1 MTAPATVEIKDDIAI
16 ITMDD
21 GKANAINPP
30 MLEALHACLD
40 QAEKDAKAVIITGRE
55 GRFSGGFDLKLM
67 MSLPGHEVKALVDG
81 GGGLALRLYTFPMP
95 VIAACSGHA
104 VAMGCFILLSC
115 DIRVGTSGAFK
126 IGANETAINMVLPIF
141 ASELVKARVA
151 DDYKTRSM
159 IFAELFDPE
168 TAREA
173 GYLDEVVAADTLL
186 ATARQAADSLK
197 GLTGS
202 SLTGNKLLLRE
213 ATIATI
219 KASLP
224 DYSTPAARSR

>member
-1 MTAPATVEIKDDIAI
+1 MTAPATIEIKDDIAT

-30 MLEALHACLD
+30 MLEALNACLD
-40 QAEKDAKAVIITGRE
+40 EAEKTAKVVIITGRE

-67 MSLPGHEVKALVDG
+67 MSLPGEEVKALVDG
-81 GGGLALRLYTFPMP
+81 GGKLAHRLYSFPMP
-95 VIAACSGHA
+95 VIGACNGHG

-115 DIRVGTSGAFK
+115 DVRIGTAGAFK
-126 IGANETAINMVLPIF
+126 IGANETQINMVLPIF

-159 IFAELFDPE
+159 VFGELFDPN
-168 TAREA
+168 TAVKA
-173 GYLDEVVAADTLL
+173 GYLDLVVEAGDLLDT
-186 ATARQAADSLK
+186 AQAQAEAIKPLS
-197 GLTGS
+197 GS

-213 ATIATI
+213 ETLATI

-224 DYSTPAARSR
+224 A

>member
-1 MTAPATVEIKDDIAI
+1 MTSPATIDIKDEIAI

-30 MLEALHACLD
+30 MLETLHACLD
-40 QAEKDAKAVIITGRE
+40 RAEKEAKAVIITGRE

-67 MSLPGHEVKALVDG
+67 MSLPGEEVKALVDG
-81 GGGLALRLYTFPMP
+81 GGKLALRLYTFPMP
-95 VIAACSGHA
+95 VIAACNGHG

-115 DIRVGTSGAFK
+115 DIRVGTAGDFK

-141 ASELVKARVA
+141 ASELVKDRVA

-168 TAREA
+168 TAVKA
-173 GYLDEVVAADTLL
+173 GYLDHVVGADQLI
-186 ATARQAADSLK
+186 ATATGYAEALK
-197 GLTGS
+197 PLTGS
-202 SLTGNKLLLRE
+202 SLTGNKRLLRE
-213 ATIATI
+213 DTIAAI
-219 KASLP
+219 K
-224 DYSTPAARSR
+224 

>member
-1 MTAPATVEIKDDIAI
+1 MTAPATIEIKDDIAI

-40 QAEKDAKAVIITGRE
+40 KAEKDAKAVIITGRE

-67 MSLPGHEVKALVDG
+67 MSLPGAEVKALVDG
-81 GGGLALRLYTFPMP
+81 GGKLALRLYTFPMP
-95 VIAACSGHA
+95 VIAACTGHG

-115 DIRVGTSGAFK
+115 DIRVGTAGAFK
-126 IGANETAINMVLPIF
+126 IGANETAINMVLPTF

-159 IFAELFDPE
+159 VFAELFDPE
-168 TAREA
+168 NARKA
-173 GYLDEVVAADTLL
+173 GYLDQVVEADQLLPAAIGY
-186 ATARQAADSLK
+186 AEGLK

-202 SLTGNKLLLRE
+202 SFTGNKLLLRE
-213 ATIATI
+213 KTIATI

-224 DYSTPAARSR
+224 D

>member
-1 MTAPATVEIKDDIAI
+1 MTSPATIEIKDEIAI

-40 QAEKDAKAVIITGRE
+40 RAEKEAKAVIITGRE

-67 MSLPGHEVKALVDG
+67 MSLPGEEVKALVDG
-81 GGGLALRLYTFPMP
+81 GGKLALRLYTFPMP
-95 VIAACSGHA
+95 VIAACNGHG

-115 DIRVGTSGAFK
+115 DVRVGTAGAFK

-141 ASELVKARVA
+141 ASELVKDRVA

-168 TAREA
+168 TAVKA
-173 GYLDEVVAADTLL
+173 GYLDRVVDADQLM
-186 ATARQAADSLK
+186 ATATGYADGLK
-197 GLTGS
+197 QLTGS

-213 ATIATI
+213 KTIAAM
-219 KASLP
+219 KAGLP
-224 DYSTPAARSR
+224 E

>member
-1 MTAPATVEIKDDIAI
+1 MTAPATIEIKDDVAI

-40 QAEKDAKAVIITGRE
+40 RAEAEAKAVIITGRE

-67 MSLPGHEVKALVDG
+67 MSLPGADVKALVDG
-81 GGGLALRLYTFPMP
+81 GGKLALRLYTFPMP
-95 VIAACSGHA
+95 VIAACTGHG

-115 DIRVGTSGAFK
+115 DIRVGTAGAFK
-126 IGANETAINMVLPIF
+126 IGANETAINMVLPVF
-141 ASELVKARVA
+141 ASELVKARIA

-159 IFAELFDPE
+159 VFAELFDPD
-168 TAREA
+168 TATKA
-173 GYLDEVVAADTLL
+173 GYLDRVVDAGDLL
-186 ATARQAADSLK
+186 AAAKQYADGLK
-197 GLTGS
+197 GLTGT

-213 ATIATI
+213 TTIANI

-224 DYSTPAARSR
+224 D

>member
-1 MTAPATVEIKDDIAI
+1 MSAPATIEIKDEIAI

-40 QAEKDAKAVIITGRE
+40 EAEKDAKVVIITGRE

-67 MSLPGHEVKALVDG
+67 MSLPGEEVKALVDG
-81 GGGLALRLYTFPMP
+81 GGKLAHRLYSFPMP
-95 VIAACSGHA
+95 VIAACNGHG

-115 DIRVGTSGAFK
+115 DVRIGTAGAFK
-126 IGANETAINMVLPIF
+126 IGANETQINMVLPIF

-159 IFAELFDPE
+159 VFGELFDPD
-168 TAREA
+168 TAVKA
-173 GYLDEVVAADTLL
+173 GYLDSVVDAGDLL
-186 ATARQAADSLK
+186 ASAKAHAEAIKPLS
-197 GLTGS
+197 GS
-202 SLTGNKLLLRE
+202 SLTGNKRLLRE
-213 ATIATI
+213 ETLATIA
-219 KASLP
+219 ASLP
-224 DYSTPAARSR
+224 D

>member
-1 MTAPATVEIKDDIAI
+1 MTAPATIEIKDEIAV

-21 GKANAINPP
+21 GKANAINPA

-40 QAEKDAKAVIITGRE
+40 QAEKEAKVVIIAGRE

-67 MSLPGHEVKALVDG
+67 MSLPGKDVKALVDG
-81 GGGLALRLYTFPMP
+81 GGALAHRLYSFPMP
-95 VIAACSGHA
+95 VIAACSGHG

-115 DIRVGTSGAFK
+115 DVRIGTAGPFK
-126 IGANETAINMVLPIF
+126 IGANETQINMVLPIF

-151 DDYKTRSM
+151 KDYLTRSM
-159 IFAELFDPE
+159 VFGELFDPE
-168 TAREA
+168 TAVKA
-173 GYLDEVVAADTLL
+173 GYLDQVVEADKLMATAHVVAEG
-186 ATARQAADSLK
+186 LK
-197 GLTGS
+197 PLSGS

-213 ATIATI
+213 ETLATI

-224 DYSTPAARSR
+224 D

>member
-1 MTAPATVEIKDDIAI
+1 MTAPATIKIENEIAI

-40 QAEKDAKAVIITGRE
+40 EAESEAKALIITGRE

-67 MSLPGHEVKALVDG
+67 MSLPGEEVKALVDG
-81 GGGLALRLYTFPMP
+81 GGKLALRLYSFPMP
-95 VIAACSGHA
+95 VIAACTGHG

-115 DIRVGTSGAFK
+115 DIRIGIAGAFK
-126 IGANETAINMVLPIF
+126 IGANETAINMVLPTF

-168 TAREA
+168 TCVKA
-173 GYLDEVVAADTLL
+173 GYLDRVVEADQLL
-186 ATARQAADSLK
+186 PTALGYAEGLK

-202 SLTGNKLLLRE
+202 SLTGNKLLLRQE
-213 ATIATI
+213 TIATI
-219 KASLP
+219 EASLP
-224 DYSTPAARSR
+224 A

>member
-1 MTAPATVEIKDDIAI
+1 MSAPATIEIKDEIAI

-40 QAEKDAKAVIITGRE
+40 QAEKEAKVVIITGRE

-67 MSLPGHEVKALVDG
+67 MSLPGEEVKALVDG
-81 GGGLALRLYTFPMP
+81 GGKLAHRLYSFPMP
-95 VIAACSGHA
+95 VIAACNGHG

-115 DIRVGTSGAFK
+115 DVRIGTVGAFK
-126 IGANETAINMVLPIF
+126 IGANETQINMVLPIF

-159 IFAELFDPE
+159 VFGELFDPE
-168 TAREA
+168 TAVKA
-173 GYLDEVVAADTLL
+173 GYLDSVVNADSLL
-186 ATARQAADSLK
+186 ATAKAHAEAILPLS
-197 GLTGS
+197 S
-202 SLTGNKLLLRE
+202 PSLTGNKRLLRE
-213 ATIATI
+213 ETLATIA
-219 KASLP
+219 ASLP
-224 DYSTPAARSR
+224 A

>member
-1 MTAPATVEIKDDIAI
+1 MTAPATIEINDEIAV

-30 MLEALHACLD
+30 MLEALNGCLD
-40 QAEKDAKAVIITGRE
+40 QAEKDAKVVIITGRE

-67 MSLPGHEVKALVDG
+67 MSLPGDQVKALVDG
-81 GGGLALRLYTFPMP
+81 GGKLAHRLYSFPMP
-95 VIAACSGHA
+95 VIAACNGHG

-115 DIRVGTSGAFK
+115 DVRIGTAGTFK
-126 IGANETAINMVLPIF
+126 IGANETQINMVLPIF

-151 DDYKTRSM
+151 DDFKTRSM
-159 IFAELFDPE
+159 VFGELFDPE
-168 TAREA
+168 TAAKA
-173 GYLDEVVAADTLL
+173 GYLDRVVDADALL
-186 ATARQAADSLK
+186 NTAKATAEAIKPLS
-197 GLTGS
+197 GS

-213 ATIATI
+213 TTLATI

-224 DYSTPAARSR
+224 D

>member
-1 MTAPATVEIKDDIAI
+1 MTAPATIEINDEIAI

-30 MLEALHACLD
+30 MLEALNNCLD
-40 QAEKDAKAVIITGRE
+40 QAEKDAKVVIITGRE

-67 MSLPGHEVKALVDG
+67 MSLPGEEVKALVDG
-81 GGGLALRLYTFPMP
+81 GGKLAHRLYSFPMP
-95 VIAACSGHA
+95 VVAACNGHG

-115 DIRVGTSGAFK
+115 DVRIGTAGAFK
-126 IGANETAINMVLPIF
+126 IGANETQINMVLPIF

-151 DDYKTRSM
+151 DDFKTRSM
-159 IFAELFDPE
+159 VFGELFDPE
-168 TAREA
+168 TARKA
-173 GYLDEVVAADTLL
+173 GYLDQVVDASALL
-186 ATARQAADSLK
+186 AAAKATAEAIKPLS
-197 GLTGS
+197 GS

-213 ATIATI
+213 TTLATI

-224 DYSTPAARSR
+224 G

>member
-1 MTAPATVEIKDDIAI
+1 MTMPATIEIKDEIAI

-21 GKANAINPP
+21 GKANAINPV
-30 MLEALHACLD
+30 MLEALNACLD
-40 QAEKDAKAVIITGRE
+40 QAEKEAKVLIITGRE

-67 MSLPGHEVKALVDG
+67 MSLPGAEVKALVDG
-81 GGGLALRLYTFPMP
+81 GGKLAHRLFSFPMP
-95 VIAACSGHA
+95 VIAACNGHG

-115 DIRVGTSGAFK
+115 DVRIGTAGAFK
-126 IGANETAINMVLPIF
+126 VGANETQINMVLPIF

-159 IFAELFDPE
+159 VFGELFDPE
-168 TAREA
+168 TAVKA
-173 GYLDEVVAADTLL
+173 GYLDLVVEAGDLL
-186 ATARQAADSLK
+186 TTAQAQAEAIKPLS
-197 GLTGS
+197 GS

-213 ATIATI
+213 TTLATI

-224 DYSTPAARSR
+224 A

>member
-1 MTAPATVEIKDDIAI
+1 MTAPATIEINDEIAI

-30 MLEALHACLD
+30 MLEALNACLD
-40 QAEKDAKAVIITGRE
+40 QAEKDAKVVIITGRE

-67 MSLPGHEVKALVDG
+67 MSLPGDQVKALVDG
-81 GGGLALRLYTFPMP
+81 GGKLAHRLYSFPKP
-95 VIAACSGHA
+95 VIAACNGHG

-115 DIRVGTSGAFK
+115 DVRIGTAGAFK
-126 IGANETAINMVLPIF
+126 IGANETQINMVLPIF

-151 DDYKTRSM
+151 DDFKTRSM
-159 IFAELFDPE
+159 VFGELFDPE
-168 TAREA
+168 TAAKA
-173 GYLDEVVAADTLL
+173 GYLDRVVDADALL
-186 ATARQAADSLK
+186 KTAKATAEAIKPLS
-197 GLTGS
+197 GS

-213 ATIATI
+213 TTLATI

-224 DYSTPAARSR
+224 N

>member
-1 MTAPATVEIKDDIAI
+1 MTAPATIEITDEIAV

-30 MLEALHACLD
+30 MLEALNACLD
-40 QAEKDAKAVIITGRE
+40 QAEKDAKVVIITGRE

-67 MSLPGHEVKALVDG
+67 MSLPGEQVKALVDG
-81 GGGLALRLYTFPMP
+81 GGALAHRLYSFPMP
-95 VIAACSGHA
+95 VIAACNGHG

-115 DIRVGTSGAFK
+115 DVRIGTAGAFK
-126 IGANETAINMVLPIF
+126 IGANETQINMVLPIF

-151 DDYKTRSM
+151 DDFKTRSM
-159 IFAELFDPE
+159 VFGELFDPE
-168 TAREA
+168 TAAKA
-173 GYLDEVVAADTLL
+173 GYLDRVVEAGALL
-186 ATARQAADSLK
+186 ATAKATAEAIKPLS
-197 GLTGS
+197 GS

-213 ATIATI
+213 TTLATI

-224 DYSTPAARSR
+224 V